1 MNIFIIIGFFAL
13 VFILL
18 LIFKKKSSGKG
29 GKQKTDEKS
38 KSFQVIDLINT
49 KMMIK
54 IFRSLH

>member
-29 GKQKTDEKS
+29 NKQKTDEKS
-38 KSFQVIDLINT
+38 KSFAND
-49 KMMIK
+49 
-54 IFRSLH
+54 

>member
-1 MNIFIIIGFFAL
+1 MNIFLIIGFFAL

-29 GKQKTDEKS
+29 NKQKTDEKS
-38 KSFQVIDLINT
+38 KYFPMINFINKKT
-49 KMMIK
+49 MIK